1 MKHVLSAS
9 FSAFSGVL
17 RIVPQTIFRIRSTA
31 VLAILVAA
39 AASLGAHAQSGEWA
53 WMGGSSV
60 LTQND
65 NGEKGQPGVYGNQ
78 GQPSAANIPGGRLG
92 AVTWIDKDGNFWLFG
107 GAGLDSTETF
117 GFLNDLWEFDPS
129 SKEWTWVSGSKTI
142 AAFNGGQ
149 PGIYGQQGTPATT
162 NTPGGRSGA
171 LGSTDASGNLWL
183 FGGAGFDAAGTNG
196 NLNDLW
202 EFSPSTREWTWVGGS
217 SNLGANGTV
226 AGVYGTLGSLT
237 AGSFPGS
244 RNNGA
249 AWTSKDGSLWLFG
262 GYGGSTPGQFGPL
275 NDLWRYIPSTN
286 QWAWMGGSSTTLQ
299 PGVYG
304 QLSTP
309 APGNV
314 PGAREGAGAWV
325 DNDGNFWLFGGTGF
339 ALVGSAD
346 AEGDLNDLWKF
357 DPTTTEW
364 AWMSGS
370 NTLPDGCPAGGI
382 CNWPGVY
389 GTLGTAAAG
398 NTPGSRAAT
407 VTWTNQDGTL
417 WLFGGNGSD
426 ANNVSGILND
436 FWKFDPAASEWT
448 WMGGSSMVGAG
459 GVTAGVYGTLGSA
472 AAGNLPGSRTE
483 GVAWTD
489 IHGNFWLFGGSG
501 SDAQGVI
508 GYLNDLWETTPVKVT
523 ATPTLSPASGTYTT
537 AQTVTITDSTPN
549 AVIYYTTD
557 GSVPTPSSTK
567 YIGPITVSST
577 QTIDAIA
584 TAANY
589 VSSAVASA
597 MYTIQLNAA
606 MPAFSPAA
614 GTYTTT
620 QTVTI
625 SDATPGAL
633 IYYTID
639 GTNPTTSSA
648 KYTGPITVSSTQTIH
663 AIAAASSYSNSAVA
677 SAMYTIQLNAAM
689 PAFSPAAG
697 TYTTTQ
703 TVTISDATPGA
714 LIYYTIDGTNPT
726 TSSAKY
732 TGPITVS
739 STQTIHAIAAASSY
753 SNSAVASATYIIQ
766 PPPTFAFAG
775 SPTSLTVASG
785 SQGTVTLTVTPQN
798 GFDSAVSFACAGLQP
813 NVSCTFSP
821 ATVTPSGTG
830 AVTTQLTLS
839 ASTGTGSLRWNSRP
853 LFPSASLA
861 LAVGFLWLG
870 KRRRVWMVLLLAMT
884 FAGAGML
891 TACGGGSPSQPSAP
905 NVPTTSTVT
914 VNATS
919 GSIQQSATVTLT
931 VN

>member
-1 MKHVLSAS
+1 MKHVLSA
-9 FSAFSGVL
+9 FSTVL
-17 RIVPQTIFRIRSTA
+17 RIVPQAVFRIRSTA

-39 AASLGAHAQSGEWA
+39 AASLVAHAQTGEWA

-60 LTQND
+60 LTQQD
-65 NGEKGQPGVYGNQ
+65 NGEKGQPGVYGTQ

-92 AVTWIDKDGNFWLFG
+92 AVSWTDKVGNLWLFG
-107 GAGLDSTETF
+107 GGGFDSTETF
-117 GFLNDLWEFDPS
+117 GLLNDLWEFDPS
-129 SKEWTWVSGSKTI
+129 TNEWTWVSGSNTI
-142 AAFNGGQ
+142 PAFNGGQ
-149 PGIYGQQGTPATT
+149 PGIYGQQGTPAAT
-162 NTPGGRSGA
+162 NIPGGRSGA
-171 LGSTDASGNLWL
+171 LGTTDANGNLWL

-202 EFSPSTREWTWVGGS
+202 EFSPSTGEWTWVGGS
-217 SNLGANGTV
+217 STLGANGTV
-226 AGVYGTLGSLT
+226 PGVYGTLGSLT

-249 AWTSKDGSLWLFG
+249 AWTGKDGSLWLFG
-262 GYGGSTPGQFGPL
+262 GYGGSTPAQFGDL
-275 NDLWRYIPSTN
+275 NDLWRYVPSTN

-304 QLSTP
+304 QLGTP

-314 PGAREGAGAWV
+314 PGARDTGAAWV
-325 DNDGNFWLFGGTGF
+325 DSDGNFWLFGGNGY
-339 ALVGSAD
+339 ALVG
-346 AEGDLNDLWKF
+346 GGFLNDLWKF

-364 AWMSGS
+364 AWISGS
-370 NTLPDGCPAGGI
+370 NTVSNNDSS
-382 CNWPGVY
+382 PGVY

-398 NTPGSRAAT
+398 NTPGGRASPD
-407 VTWTNQDGTL
+407 TWTNQDGTL
-417 WLFGGNGSD
+417 WLFGGVGAD
-426 ANNVSGILND
+426 ANNVHGILND
-436 FWKFDPAASEWT
+436 FWKFDPVASEWT
-448 WMGGSSMVGAG
+448 WMGGSNLAGPGGAI
-459 GVTAGVYGTLGSA
+459 AGVYGTLGSP
-472 AAGNLPGSRTE
+472 AAGNLPGSRE
-483 GVAWTD
+483 AGVGWSD
-489 IHGNFWLFGGSG
+489 NNGNFWLFGGSG

-508 GYLNDLWETTPVKVT
+508 GYLNDLWETTPVMVT

-537 AQTVTITDSTPN
+537 AQTVTISDSTPG

-557 GSVPTPSSTK
+557 GSVPTSSSTK
-567 YIGPITVSST
+567 YLGPITVSST
-577 QTIDAIA
+577 ETINAIATAPNYVSSAVASAMYTIQPPAAMPAFSPAAGTYTKAQTVTISDATPGALIYYTTDGSTPTTSSAKYTGPITVSSTETIHAIA

-597 MYTIQLNAA
+597 MYTIQLTAA

-614 GTYTTT
+614 GTYTTA
-620 QTVTI
+620 QTVTM

-639 GTNPTTSSA
+639 GTNPSTSST
-648 KYTGPITVSSTQTIH
+648 KYTAPITVSSTQTIH

-677 SAMYTIQLNAAM
+677 LA
-689 PAFSPAAG
+689 
-697 TYTTTQ
+697 TYT
-703 TVTISDATPGA
+703 
-714 LIYYTIDGTNPT
+714 
-726 TSSAKY
+726 
-732 TGPITVS
+732 
-739 STQTIHAIAAASSY
+739 
-753 SNSAVASATYIIQ
+753 IQ

-798 GFDSAVSFACAGLQP
+798 GFDSTVSFACTGLQP
-813 NVSCTFSP
+813 SVSCTFSP

-839 ASTGTGSLRWNSRP
+839 ASTATGSLRWNSRP
-853 LFPSASLA
+853 LFPAAPLA

-891 TACGGGSPSQPSAP
+891 TACGGGSPSQPSVP
-905 NVPTTSTVT
+905 NVPATSTVT

>member
-1 MKHVLSAS
+1 LKHVLSA
-9 FSAFSGVL
+9 FSAVL
-17 RIVPQTIFRIRSTA
+17 RIVPQTVFRRSTA

-39 AASLGAHAQSGEWA
+39 AASLAAHAQTGEWA

-60 LTQND
+60 LTHQSS
-65 NGEKGQPGVYGNQ
+65 GEKGQPGVYGTQ

-92 AVTWIDKDGNFWLFG
+92 AVSWTDKDGNFWLFG
-107 GAGLDSTETF
+107 GGGLDSAETF

-129 SKEWTWVSGSKTI
+129 TKEWTWVSGSNTI
-142 AAFNGGQ
+142 PAFNGGQ
-149 PGIYGQQGTPATT
+149 PGIYGQQGTPAAT

-171 LGSTDASGNLWL
+171 EGSTDANGNLWL
-183 FGGAGFDAAGTNG
+183 FGGAGFDAVGTNG

-217 SNLGANGTV
+217 SNLGVNGTV
-226 AGVYGTLGSLT
+226 PGVYGTLGSLT

-275 NDLWRYIPSTN
+275 NDLWRYVPSTN

-304 QLSTP
+304 QLGTP

-314 PGAREGAGAWV
+314 PGARESAGAWV

-370 NTLPDGCPAGGI
+370 NTLPNSCPGGGI

-398 NTPGSRAAT
+398 NTPGSRAST

-426 ANNVSGILND
+426 ANNVPGFLND

-459 GVTAGVYGTLGSA
+459 GATAGVYGTLGTP

-489 IHGNFWLFGGSG
+489 IYGNFWLFGGSG
-501 SDAQGVI
+501 SDAQAVI
-508 GYLNDLWETTPVKVT
+508 GYLNDLWETTPVMVT

-537 AQTVTITDSTPN
+537 AQTVTISDSTSG

-557 GSVPTPSSTK
+557 GSIPTPSSTK

-577 QTIDAIA
+577 ETIHAIATAANYVSSGVASAMYTIQLTAAMPAFSPAAGTYTTAQTVTISDATPGALIYYTTDGSTPTTSSTKYTGPITVSSTETIHAIA

-597 MYTIQLNAA
+597 MYTIQLTAA

-614 GTYTTT
+614 GTYTTA

-633 IYYTID
+633 IYYTLD
-639 GTNPTTSSA
+639 GTNPTTSST
-648 KYTGPITVSSTQTIH
+648 KYTGPITI
-663 AIAAASSYSNSAVA
+663 
-677 SAMYTIQLNAAM
+677 
-689 PAFSPAAG
+689 
-697 TYTTTQ
+697 
-703 TVTISDATPGA
+703 
-714 LIYYTIDGTNPT
+714 
-726 TSSAKY
+726 
-732 TGPITVS
+732 S

-753 SNSAVASATYIIQ
+753 SNSAVASATYTIQ

-775 SPTSLTVASG
+775 SPSSLTVASG

-798 GFDSAVSFACAGLQP
+798 GFDSTVSFACTGLQP
-813 NVSCTFSP
+813 SVSCTFSP

-853 LFPSASLA
+853 LFPAAPLA

-891 TACGGGSPSQPSAP
+891 TACGGGSPSQPSSP
-905 NVPTTSTVT
+905 NVPATSTVT

>member
-1 MKHVLSAS
+1 LKHVLSA
-9 FSAFSGVL
+9 FSAVL
-17 RIVPQTIFRIRSTA
+17 RIVPQTVFRRSTA

-39 AASLGAHAQSGEWA
+39 AASLAAHAQTGEWA

-60 LTQND
+60 LTHQSS
-65 NGEKGQPGVYGNQ
+65 GEKGQPGVYGTQ

-92 AVTWIDKDGNFWLFG
+92 AVSWTDKDGNFWLFG
-107 GAGLDSTETF
+107 GGGLDSAETF

-129 SKEWTWVSGSKTI
+129 TKEWTWVSGSNTI
-142 AAFNGGQ
+142 PAFNGGQ
-149 PGIYGQQGTPATT
+149 PGIYGQQGTPAAT

-171 LGSTDASGNLWL
+171 EGSTDANGNLWL
-183 FGGAGFDAAGTNG
+183 FGGAGFDAVGTNG

-217 SNLGANGTV
+217 SNLGVNGTV
-226 AGVYGTLGSLT
+226 PGVYGTLGSLT

-275 NDLWRYIPSTN
+275 NDLWRYVPSTN

-304 QLSTP
+304 QLGTP

-314 PGAREGAGAWV
+314 PGARESAGAWV

-370 NTLPDGCPAGGI
+370 NTLPNSCPGGGI

-398 NTPGSRAAT
+398 NTPGSRAST

-426 ANNVSGILND
+426 ANNVPGFLND

-459 GVTAGVYGTLGSA
+459 GATAGVYGTLGTP

-489 IHGNFWLFGGSG
+489 IYGNFWLFGGSG
-501 SDAQGVI
+501 SDAQAVI
-508 GYLNDLWETTPVKVT
+508 GYLNDLWETTPVMVT

-537 AQTVTITDSTPN
+537 AQTVTISDATPG
-549 AVIYYTTD
+549 ALIYYTTD
-557 GSVPTPSSTK
+557 GSTPTTSSTK
-567 YIGPITVSST
+567 YTGPITVSST
-577 QTIDAIA
+577 ETIHAIA

-597 MYTIQLNAA
+597 MYTIQLTAA

-614 GTYTTT
+614 GTYTTA

-633 IYYTID
+633 IYYTLD
-639 GTNPTTSSA
+639 GTNPTTSST
-648 KYTGPITVSSTQTIH
+648 KYTGPITI
-663 AIAAASSYSNSAVA
+663 
-677 SAMYTIQLNAAM
+677 
-689 PAFSPAAG
+689 
-697 TYTTTQ
+697 
-703 TVTISDATPGA
+703 
-714 LIYYTIDGTNPT
+714 
-726 TSSAKY
+726 
-732 TGPITVS
+732 S

-753 SNSAVASATYIIQ
+753 SNSAVASATYTIQ

-775 SPTSLTVASG
+775 SPSSLTVASG

-798 GFDSAVSFACAGLQP
+798 GFDSTVSFACTGLQP
-813 NVSCTFSP
+813 SVSCTFSP

-853 LFPSASLA
+853 LFPAAPLA

-891 TACGGGSPSQPSAP
+891 TACGGGSPSQPSSP
-905 NVPTTSTVT
+905 NVPATSTVT

>member
-1 MKHVLSAS
+1 VKHFQSAF
-9 FSAFSGVL
+9 FSAFSAAL
-17 RIVPQTIFRIRSTA
+17 RIVPQTVFRIRSTA

-39 AASLGAHAQSGEWA
+39 AASLAAHAQTGEWT

-60 LTQND
+60 LTQHD
-65 NGEKGQPGVYGNQ
+65 NAEYGQPGVYGTQ

-92 AVTWIDKDGNFWLFG
+92 AVSWTDKDGNFWLFG
-107 GAGLDSTETF
+107 GGGLDSTETF

-129 SKEWTWVSGSKTI
+129 TDEWTWVSGSNTI

-149 PGIYGQQGTPATT
+149 PGIYGQQGTPAVT

-171 LGSTDASGNLWL
+171 LGWTDANGNLWL

-202 EFSPSTREWTWVGGS
+202 EFSPSTREWTWLGGS
-217 SNLGANGTV
+217 SNLDVNGTV

-244 RNNGA
+244 RNNGV

-262 GYGGSTPGQFGPL
+262 GYGGSTPLEFGPL
-275 NDLWRYIPSTN
+275 NDLWRYVPSTN

-309 APGNV
+309 APGNI
-314 PGAREGAGAWV
+314 PGAREGAAAWV
-325 DNDGNFWLFGGTGF
+325 DDGGNFWLFGGTGY
-339 ALVGSAD
+339 ALVG
-346 AEGDLNDLWKF
+346 EGDLNDLWKF

-370 NTLPDGCPAGGI
+370 NSCQAGGT

-389 GTLGTAAAG
+389 GALGTAAAG
-398 NTPGSRAAT
+398 NTPGSRASI

-426 ANNVSGILND
+426 ANNVPGILND
-436 FWKFDPAASEWT
+436 FWKFDPVASEWT

-459 GVTAGVYGTLGSA
+459 GATAGVYGTLGSA

-489 IHGNFWLFGGSG
+489 INGNFWLFGGSG
-501 SDAQGVI
+501 SDAQGTI
-508 GYLNDLWETTPVKVT
+508 GYLNDLWETTPVMVT

-537 AQTVTITDSTPN
+537 AQTVTISDSTPG

-577 QTIDAIA
+577 QTIHAIA

-589 VSSAVASA
+589 VSSAVVSA
-597 MYTIQLNAA
+597 MYTIQLPAA
-606 MPAFSPAA
+606 TPAFSPAA
-614 GTYTTT
+614 GTYTTA
-620 QTVTI
+620 QTVTM

-639 GTNPTTSSA
+639 GTTPTTSSA

-663 AIAAASSYSNSAVA
+663 AIAAANSYNNSAVA
-677 SAMYTIQLNAAM
+677 TA
-689 PAFSPAAG
+689 
-697 TYTTTQ
+697 TYT
-703 TVTISDATPGA
+703 
-714 LIYYTIDGTNPT
+714 
-726 TSSAKY
+726 
-732 TGPITVS
+732 
-739 STQTIHAIAAASSY
+739 
-753 SNSAVASATYIIQ
+753 IQ
-766 PPPTFAFAG
+766 PPPAFAFAG

-785 SQGTVTLTVTPQN
+785 SQGTVMLTVTPQN
-798 GFDSAVSFACAGLQP
+798 GFDSTVSFACTGLQP
-813 NVSCTFSP
+813 SVTCTFSP
-821 ATVTPSGTG
+821 ATVTPSGAG

-839 ASTGTGSLRWNSRP
+839 VSTTTGSLRWNSRP
-853 LFPSASLA
+853 LFPAAPLA

-870 KRRRVWMVLLLAMT
+870 KRRRVWMLLLAMT

-891 TACGGGSPSQPSAP
+891 TACGGGSPNQPSAP
-905 NVPTTSTVT
+905 QVPVTSTVT

-919 GSIQQSATVTLT
+919 GSIQHSATVTLT
-931 VN
+931 VTH

>member
-1 MKHVLSAS
+1 LKNVLSAFFPA
-9 FSAFSGVL
+9 FSAVL
-17 RIVPQTIFRIRSTA
+17 RIVPQAVIRIRSTA

-39 AASLGAHAQSGEWA
+39 AASLAAHAQTGEWA

-60 LTQND
+60 LTQQSS
-65 NGEKGQPGVYGNQ
+65 GEKGQPGVYGTQ

-92 AVTWIDKDGNFWLFG
+92 AVTWTDKVGNLWLFG
-107 GAGLDSTETF
+107 GGGLDSTETF

-129 SKEWTWVSGSKTI
+129 TNEWTWVSGSNTI
-142 AAFNGGQ
+142 PAFNGGQ
-149 PGIYGQQGTPATT
+149 PGIYGQQGTPAAT

-171 LGSTDASGNLWL
+171 VGTTDGNGNLWL

-217 SNLGANGTV
+217 SNLGVNGTV
-226 AGVYGTLGSLT
+226 PGVYGTLGSLT

-244 RNNGA
+244 RNNGV
-249 AWTSKDGSLWLFG
+249 AWTSKDGSLWFFG
-262 GYGGSTPGQFGPL
+262 GYGGSTLAQFGDL
-275 NDLWRYIPSTN
+275 NDLWRYVPSTN

-304 QLSTP
+304 QLGTP

-314 PGAREGAGAWV
+314 PGARETAGAWA
-325 DNDGNFWLFGGTGF
+325 DNDGNFWLFGGNGY
-339 ALVGSAD
+339 ALAGQ
-346 AEGDLNDLWKF
+346 GDLNDLWKF
-357 DPTTTEW
+357 DPTTNEW

-370 NTLPDGCPAGGI
+370 NSCQAGGI

-398 NTPGSRAAT
+398 NTPGSRASI
-407 VTWTNQDGTL
+407 VTWTNQDGSL

-426 ANNVSGILND
+426 ANNMLGFLND
-436 FWKFDPAASEWT
+436 FWKFDPVASEWT
-448 WMGGSSMVGAG
+448 WMGGSSMAGAG
-459 GVTAGVYGTLGSA
+459 GATAGVYGTLGSP

-489 IHGNFWLFGGSG
+489 ISGNFWLFGGSG
-501 SDAQGVI
+501 ADAQGVI
-508 GYLNDLWETTPVKVT
+508 GYLNDLWEVMPVKVT

-537 AQTVTITDSTPN
+537 AQTVTISDSTPG

-557 GSVPTPSSTK
+557 GSIPTPSSTK
-567 YIGPITVSST
+567 YTGPITVSST
-577 QTIDAIA
+577 ETINAIA

-589 VSSAVASA
+589 VSSAVASG
-597 MYTIQLNAA
+597 MYTIQLTAA

-614 GTYTTT
+614 GTYTTA
-620 QTVTI
+620 QTVTM
-625 SDATPGAL
+625 SDATPGALIYYTTDGSTPTTSSTKYTGPITVSSTKTIHAIATAANYVSSAVASGMYTIQLTAAMPAFSPAAGTYTTAQTVTMSDATTGAL

-639 GTNPTTSSA
+639 GTNPTTSST
-648 KYTGPITVSSTQTIH
+648 KYT
-663 AIAAASSYSNSAVA
+663 A
-677 SAMYTIQLNAAM
+677 
-689 PAFSPAAG
+689 
-697 TYTTTQ
+697 
-703 TVTISDATPGA
+703 
-714 LIYYTIDGTNPT
+714 
-726 TSSAKY
+726 
-732 TGPITVS
+732 PITVS

-753 SNSAVASATYIIQ
+753 SNSAVASATYTIQ

-785 SQGTVTLTVTPQN
+785 SQGTVTLTVIPQN
-798 GFDSAVSFACAGLQP
+798 GFDSTVSFACTGLQP
-813 NVSCTFSP
+813 SVSCTFSP

-853 LFPSASLA
+853 LFPAAPLA

-905 NVPTTSTVT
+905 NVPATSTVT

>member
-1 MKHVLSAS
+1 LKHVLSA
-9 FSAFSGVL
+9 FSAVL
-17 RIVPQTIFRIRSTA
+17 RIVPQTVFRRSTA

-39 AASLGAHAQSGEWA
+39 AASLAAHAQTGEWA

-60 LTQND
+60 LTHQSS
-65 NGEKGQPGVYGNQ
+65 GEKGQPGVYGTQ

-92 AVTWIDKDGNFWLFG
+92 AVSWTDKDGNFWLFG
-107 GAGLDSTETF
+107 GGGLDSAETF

-129 SKEWTWVSGSKTI
+129 TKEWTWVSGSNTI
-142 AAFNGGQ
+142 PAFNGGQ
-149 PGIYGQQGTPATT
+149 PGIYGQQGTPAAT

-171 LGSTDASGNLWL
+171 EGSTDANGNLWL
-183 FGGAGFDAAGTNG
+183 FGGAGFDAVGTNG

-217 SNLGANGTV
+217 SNLGVNGTV
-226 AGVYGTLGSLT
+226 PGVYGTLGSLT

-275 NDLWRYIPSTN
+275 NDLWRYVPSTN

-304 QLSTP
+304 QLGTP

-314 PGAREGAGAWV
+314 PGARESAGAWV

-370 NTLPDGCPAGGI
+370 NTLPNSCPGGGI

-398 NTPGSRAAT
+398 NTPGSRAST

-426 ANNVSGILND
+426 ANNVPGFLND

-459 GVTAGVYGTLGSA
+459 GATAGVYGTLGTP

-489 IHGNFWLFGGSG
+489 IYGNFWLFGGSG
-501 SDAQGVI
+501 SDAQAVI
-508 GYLNDLWETTPVKVT
+508 GYLNDLWETTPVMVT

-537 AQTVTITDSTPN
+537 AQTVTISDSTSG

-557 GSVPTPSSTK
+557 GSIPTPSSTK

-577 QTIDAIA
+577 ETIHAIA

-589 VSSAVASA
+589 VSSGVASA
-597 MYTIQLNAA
+597 MYTIQLTAA

-614 GTYTTT
+614 GTYTTA

-633 IYYTID
+633 IYYTLD
-639 GTNPTTSSA
+639 GTNPTTSST
-648 KYTGPITVSSTQTIH
+648 KYTGPITI
-663 AIAAASSYSNSAVA
+663 
-677 SAMYTIQLNAAM
+677 
-689 PAFSPAAG
+689 
-697 TYTTTQ
+697 
-703 TVTISDATPGA
+703 
-714 LIYYTIDGTNPT
+714 
-726 TSSAKY
+726 
-732 TGPITVS
+732 S

-753 SNSAVASATYIIQ
+753 SNSAVASATYTIQ

-775 SPTSLTVASG
+775 SPSSLTVASG

-798 GFDSAVSFACAGLQP
+798 GFDSTVSFACTGLQP
-813 NVSCTFSP
+813 SVSCTFSP

-853 LFPSASLA
+853 LFPAAPLA

-891 TACGGGSPSQPSAP
+891 TACGGGSPSQPSSP
-905 NVPTTSTVT
+905 NVPATSTVT

>member
-1 MKHVLSAS
+1 LKHVLSAFFS
-9 FSAFSGVL
+9 TFSAVL
-17 RIVPQTIFRIRSTA
+17 RIVPQTVFRSTA
-31 VLAILVAA
+31 VLAILVAT
-39 AASLGAHAQSGEWA
+39 AASLAAHAQTGEWA

-60 LTQND
+60 LTQQD
-65 NGEKGQPGVYGNQ
+65 NGEKGQPGVYGTQ

-92 AVTWIDKDGNFWLFG
+92 AVSWTDKGGNFWLFG
-107 GAGLDSTETF
+107 GAGLDSAETF

-129 SKEWTWVSGSKTI
+129 TKEWAWVSGSNTI

-149 PGIYGQQGTPATT
+149 SGIYGQQGTPAAT

-171 LGSTDASGNLWL
+171 LGWTDANGNLWL

-217 SNLGANGTV
+217 SNLDVNGTV

-237 AGSFPGS
+237 AGSIPGS
-244 RNNGA
+244 RNFGV

-275 NDLWRYIPSTN
+275 NDLWRYVPSTN
-286 QWAWMGGSSTTLQ
+286 QWAWMGGSSTTEQ

-339 ALVGSAD
+339 ALVGSVD
-346 AEGDLNDLWKF
+346 AEGDLDDLWKF
-357 DPTTTEW
+357 DPMTAEW

-370 NTLPDGCPAGGI
+370 NSLPPSCAAGGI

-398 NTPGSRAAT
+398 NTPGSRAST

-426 ANNVSGILND
+426 ANNVGGFLND
-436 FWKFDPAASEWT
+436 FWKFDPVASEWT
-448 WMGGSSMVGAG
+448 WMGGSSTVGAG
-459 GVTAGVYGTLGSA
+459 GATPGVYGTLGSA

-483 GVAWTD
+483 GVAWADTY
-489 IHGNFWLFGGSG
+489 GNFWLFGGSG
-501 SDAQGVI
+501 SDAQAVI
-508 GYLNDLWETTPVKVT
+508 GYLNDLWEVMPAKVT
-523 ATPTLSPASGTYTT
+523 ATPTFSPASGTFTT
-537 AQTVTITDSTPN
+537 MQTVTISDSTPG

-557 GSVPTPSSTK
+557 GSVPAPSSTK
-567 YIGPITVSST
+567 YVGPITVSST
-577 QTIDAIA
+577 QTIQAIA

-597 MYTIQLNAA
+597 MYTIQLTAA
-606 MPAFSPAA
+606 TPAFSPAA
-614 GTYTTT
+614 GTYTTA

-639 GTNPTTSSA
+639 GTNPT
-648 KYTGPITVSSTQTIH
+648 
-663 AIAAASSYSNSAVA
+663 
-677 SAMYTIQLNAAM
+677 L
-689 PAFSPAAG
+689 
-697 TYTTTQ
+697 
-703 TVTISDATPGA
+703 
-714 LIYYTIDGTNPT
+714 
-726 TSSAKY
+726 SSAKY

-753 SNSAVASATYIIQ
+753 SNSAVASATYTIQ
-766 PPPTFAFAG
+766 PSPTFAFAG

-785 SQGTVTLTVTPQN
+785 NQGTVTLTVTPQN
-798 GFDSAVSFACAGLQP
+798 GFDSAVSFACIGLQP
-813 NVSCTFSP
+813 SVSCTFSP
-821 ATVTPSGTG
+821 ATVTPSGSG

-839 ASTGTGSLRWNSRP
+839 ASTETGSLRWNSRP
-853 LFPSASLA
+853 LFPAAPLA
-861 LAVGFLWLG
+861 LAVGFFWLG

-884 FAGAGML
+884 LAGAGML
-891 TACGGGSPSQPSAP
+891 TACGGGSPSQPSPP
-905 NVPTTSTVT
+905 NVPATSTVT

-919 GSIQQSATVTLT
+919 GSIKQSATVTLT

>member
-1 MKHVLSAS
+1 VKHVLST
-9 FSAFSGVL
+9 FSSVL
-17 RIVPQTIFRIRSTA
+17 RIVPQTFFRIRSTA

-39 AASLGAHAQSGEWA
+39 AASLAAHAQTGEWA

-60 LTQND
+60 LTQHD
-65 NGEKGQPGVYGNQ
+65 NSEYGQPGVYGTQ

-92 AVTWIDKDGNFWLFG
+92 AVSWTDKQGNFWLFG
-107 GAGLDSTETF
+107 GAGLDSAETF
-117 GFLNDLWEFDPS
+117 GFLNDLWELNPS
-129 SKEWTWVSGSKTI
+129 TQEWTWVSGSNTI

-149 PGIYGQQGTPATT
+149 PGIYGQQGTPAAA
-162 NTPGGRSGA
+162 NVPGGRSGA
-171 LGSTDASGNLWL
+171 LGWTDTSGNLWL
-183 FGGAGFDAAGTNG
+183 FGGAGFDATDTNG

-202 EFSPSTREWTWVGGS
+202 EFSPSTSEWTWVGGS
-217 SNLGANGTV
+217 SNLDVNGTV
-226 AGVYGTLGSLT
+226 AGVYGTFGSLT

-244 RNNGA
+244 RNFGV

-275 NDLWRYIPSTN
+275 NDLWRYVPSTN

-314 PGAREGAGAWV
+314 PGARDGAGAWV

-357 DPTTTEW
+357 DPTTSEW

-370 NTLPDGCPAGGI
+370 NTLSPSCPAGGV

-398 NTPGSRAAT
+398 NTPGSRASI

-426 ANNVSGILND
+426 SNNTPGFLND
-436 FWKFDPAASEWT
+436 FWKFDPVASEWT
-448 WMGGSSMVGAG
+448 WMGGSSMVGPG
-459 GVTAGVYGTLGSA
+459 GATAGVYGTLGSA

-489 IHGNFWLFGGSG
+489 INGNFWLFGGSG
-501 SDAQGVI
+501 SDAQAVI
-508 GYLNDLWETTPVKVT
+508 GYLNDLWEVMPVKVT
-523 ATPTLSPASGTYTT
+523 ATPSLSPASGTYTT
-537 AQTVTITDSTPN
+537 VQTVTISDSTPG

-557 GSVPTPSSTK
+557 GSVPTASSTK
-567 YIGPITVSST
+567 YTGPITVSST
-577 QTIDAIA
+577 QTIQAIA

-597 MYTIQLNAA
+597 MYTIQLTAA
-606 MPAFSPAA
+606 VPAFSPAA
-614 GTYTTT
+614 GTYTTA
-620 QTVTI
+620 QTLTI
-625 SDATPGAL
+625 SDSTPGAV
-633 IYYTID
+633 IYYTTD
-639 GTNPTTSSA
+639 GSVPTASST
-648 KYTGPITVSSTQTIH
+648 KYIGPITVSSTETIH
-663 AIAAASSYSNSAVA
+663 AIATASSYN
-677 SAMYTIQLNAAM
+677 
-689 PAFSPAAG
+689 
-697 TYTTTQ
+697 
-703 TVTISDATPGA
+703 
-714 LIYYTIDGTNPT
+714 
-726 TSSAKY
+726 
-732 TGPITVS
+732 
-739 STQTIHAIAAASSY
+739 
-753 SNSAVASATYIIQ
+753 NSAVASATYTIQ

-798 GFDSAVSFACAGLQP
+798 GFDSTVSFACTGLQP
-813 NVSCTFSP
+813 SVSCTFSP

-839 ASTGTGSLRWNSRP
+839 ASTETGSLRWNSRP
-853 LFPSASLA
+853 LFPAAPLA

-905 NVPTTSTVT
+905 NVPATSTVT

>member
-1 MKHVLSAS
+1 
-9 FSAFSGVL
+9 
-17 RIVPQTIFRIRSTA
+17 
-31 VLAILVAA
+31 
-39 AASLGAHAQSGEWA
+39 
-53 WMGGSSV
+53 MGGSSA
-60 LTQND
+60 LTQHD
-65 NGEKGQPGVYGNQ
+65 LGEYGQPGVYGTQ
-78 GQPSAANIPGGRLG
+78 GQPSVANIPGGRLG
-92 AVTWIDKDGNFWLFG
+92 PVSWTDKDGNFWLFG
-107 GAGLDSTETF
+107 GAGLDSAETF
-117 GFLNDLWEFDPS
+117 GFLNDLWEFNPS
-129 SKEWTWVSGSKTI
+129 TKGWTWVSGSNTI

-149 PGIYGQQGTPATT
+149 PGIYGRQGAPAPA

-171 LGSTDASGNLWL
+171 LGWTDANGNLWL
-183 FGGAGFDAAGTNG
+183 FGGAGFDAAGTSG

-202 EFSPSTREWTWVGGS
+202 EFIPSTGEWTWVGGS
-217 SNLGANGTV
+217 SNLGVNGTV

-237 AGSFPGS
+237 AGTFPGS

-275 NDLWRYIPSTN
+275 NDLWRYVPSTN

-339 ALVGSAD
+339 ALVGAAD

-370 NTLPDGCPAGGI
+370 NTLPNSCPAGGI

-398 NTPGSRAAT
+398 NTPGSRASI
-407 VTWTNQDGTL
+407 VTWTDQDGTL
-417 WLFGGNGSD
+417 RLFGGNGSD
-426 ANNVSGILND
+426 ANNVAGILND

-459 GVTAGVYGTLGSA
+459 GAIAGVYGTLGSA

-483 GVAWTD
+483 GVGWTD
-489 IHGNFWLFGGSG
+489 IYGNFWLFGGSG
-501 SDAQGVI
+501 SDARGVI
-508 GYLNDLWETTPVKVT
+508 GYLNDLWEDIPVT

-537 AQTVTITDSTPN
+537 AQTVTITDSTPD
-549 AVIYYTTD
+549 AAIYYTTD

-577 QTIDAIA
+577 QTIKAIA

-589 VSSAVASA
+589 VSSAVASG
-597 MYTIQLNAA
+597 MYTIQPTAA

-614 GTYTTT
+614 GTYTTA
-620 QTVTI
+620 QTVTM

-648 KYTGPITVSSTQTIH
+648 KYTGPITVSSTQTIN
-663 AIAAASSYSNSAVA
+663 AIATAANYASSAVA
-677 SAMYTIQLNAAM
+677 SGMYTIQLAAAM

-697 TYTTTQ
+697 IYTTAQ
-703 TVTISDATPGA
+703 TVTMSDATPGA
-714 LIYYTIDGTNPT
+714 FIYYTIDGTNPT

-753 SNSAVASATYIIQ
+753 SNSAVASATYTIL

-798 GFDSAVSFACAGLQP
+798 GFDSTVSFACTGLQP
-813 NVSCTFSP
+813 SVSCTFSP

-853 LFPSASLA
+853 LFPAAPLA

-891 TACGGGSPSQPSAP
+891 TACGGGSSSQPSAP
-905 NVPTTSTVT
+905 NVPATSTVT

>member
-1 MKHVLSAS
+1 LKDVLSAFFS
-9 FSAFSGVL
+9 TFSAVL
-17 RIVPQTIFRIRSTA
+17 RIVPQTVFRSTA
-31 VLAILVAA
+31 VLAILVAT
-39 AASLGAHAQSGEWA
+39 AASLAAHAQTGEWA

-60 LTQND
+60 LTQQD
-65 NGEKGQPGVYGNQ
+65 NGEKGQPGVYGTQ

-92 AVTWIDKDGNFWLFG
+92 AVSWTDKGGNFWLFG
-107 GAGLDSTETF
+107 GAGLDSAETF

-129 SKEWTWVSGSKTI
+129 TKEWAWVSGSNTI

-149 PGIYGQQGTPATT
+149 SGIYGQQGTPAAT

-171 LGSTDASGNLWL
+171 LGWTDANGNLWL

-202 EFSPSTREWTWVGGS
+202 EFIPSTREWTWMGGS
-217 SNLGANGTV
+217 SNLDVNGTV

-237 AGSFPGS
+237 AGSIPGS
-244 RNNGA
+244 RNFGV

-275 NDLWRYIPSTN
+275 NDLWRYVPSTN
-286 QWAWMGGSSTTLQ
+286 QWAWMGGSSTTEQ

-339 ALVGSAD
+339 ALVGSVD
-346 AEGDLNDLWKF
+346 AEGDLDDLWKF
-357 DPTTTEW
+357 DLMTAEW

-370 NTLPDGCPAGGI
+370 NSLPPSCAAGGI

-398 NTPGSRAAT
+398 NTSGSRAST

-426 ANNVSGILND
+426 ANNVGGFLND
-436 FWKFDPAASEWT
+436 FWKFDPVASEWT
-448 WMGGSSMVGAG
+448 WMGGSSTVGAG
-459 GVTAGVYGTLGSA
+459 GATPGVYGTLGSA

-483 GVAWTD
+483 GVAWADTY
-489 IHGNFWLFGGSG
+489 GNFWLFGGSG
-501 SDAQGVI
+501 SDAQAVI
-508 GYLNDLWETTPVKVT
+508 GYLNDLWEVMPVKVT
-523 ATPTLSPASGTYTT
+523 ATPTLSPASGTFTT
-537 AQTVTITDSTPN
+537 AQMVTISDSTPG

-557 GSVPTPSSTK
+557 GSVPAPSSTK
-567 YIGPITVSST
+567 YVGPITVSST
-577 QTIDAIA
+577 QTIQTIA

-597 MYTIQLNAA
+597 MYTIQLTAA
-606 MPAFSPAA
+606 TPAFSPAA
-614 GTYTTT
+614 GTYTTA

-639 GTNPTTSSA
+639 GTNPT
-648 KYTGPITVSSTQTIH
+648 
-663 AIAAASSYSNSAVA
+663 
-677 SAMYTIQLNAAM
+677 L
-689 PAFSPAAG
+689 
-697 TYTTTQ
+697 
-703 TVTISDATPGA
+703 
-714 LIYYTIDGTNPT
+714 
-726 TSSAKY
+726 SSAKY

-753 SNSAVASATYIIQ
+753 SNSAVASATYTIQ
-766 PPPTFAFAG
+766 PSPTFAFAG

-798 GFDSAVSFACAGLQP
+798 GFDSAVSFACIGLQP
-813 NVSCTFSP
+813 SVSCTFSP
-821 ATVTPSGTG
+821 ATVTPSGSG

-839 ASTGTGSLRWNSRP
+839 ASTETGSLRWNSRP
-853 LFPSASLA
+853 LFPAAPLA
-861 LAVGFLWLG
+861 LAVGFFWLG

-884 FAGAGML
+884 LAGAGML
-891 TACGGGSPSQPSAP
+891 TACGGGSPSQPSPP
-905 NVPTTSTVT
+905 NVPATSTVT

-919 GSIQQSATVTLT
+919 GSIKQSATVTVT

>member
-1 MKHVLSAS
+1 LNHVLSA
-9 FSAFSGVL
+9 FCSAFSAVL
-17 RIVPQTIFRIRSTA
+17 RIVPQTVFRIRSAA
-31 VLAILVAA
+31 VLAVLVAA
-39 AASLGAHAQSGEWA
+39 AASLAAHAQTGEWA

-60 LTQND
+60 LTSGD
-65 NGEKGQPGVYGNQ
+65 NGQPGVYGTQ

-92 AVTWIDKDGNFWLFG
+92 AVTWTDKDGNLWLFG
-107 GAGLDSTETF
+107 GGGFDSADTT

-129 SKEWTWVSGSKTI
+129 TKEWTWVSGSNTI
-142 AAFNGGQ
+142 PAINGGQ
-149 PGIYGQQGTPATT
+149 PGIYGQQGTPAAT

-171 LGSTDASGNLWL
+171 LGTTDANGNLWL
-183 FGGAGFDAAGTNG
+183 FGGAGFDAVGTDG

-217 SNLGANGTV
+217 SILDVNGTV

-249 AWTSKDGSLWLFG
+249 AWTGNDGSLWLFG
-262 GYGGSTPGQFGPL
+262 GYGRGVPLQAGPL
-275 NDLWRYIPSTN
+275 NDLWRYVPSTN
-286 QWAWMGGSSTTLQ
+286 QWAWMGGSSTPFQ

-304 QLSTP
+304 QLGTP

-314 PGAREGAGAWV
+314 PGGRDGAGAWV
-325 DNDGNFWLFGGTGF
+325 DKDGNLWLFGGDGLPL
-339 ALVGSAD
+339 AGD
-346 AEGDLNDLWKF
+346 GDLNDLWKF
-357 DPTTTEW
+357 DPTTNEW

-370 NTLPDGCPAGGI
+370 NTCQVGNI

-389 GTLGTAAAG
+389 GTLGLAATA
-398 NTPGSRAAT
+398 NTPGSRGWT

-417 WLFGGNGSD
+417 WLFGGTGTD
-426 ANNVSGILND
+426 ANNVLGSLND
-436 FWKFDPAASEWT
+436 FWKFDPAVSEWT

-459 GVTAGVYGTLGSA
+459 HATAGVYGTLGSP
-472 AAGNLPGSRTE
+472 AAGNLPGSRIE

-489 IHGNFWLFGGSG
+489 IDGNFWLFGGDG
-501 SDAQGVI
+501 YDAQG
-508 GYLNDLWETTPVKVT
+508 GGGDLNDLWEFLPVA

-537 AQTVTITDSTPN
+537 AQRVTISDSTPG

-557 GSVPTPSSTK
+557 GSVPTASSTK

-577 QTIDAIA
+577 ETIHAIA

-589 VSSAVASA
+589 ANSAVASGI
-597 MYTIQLNAA
+597 YTIQLIAA
-606 MPAFSPAA
+606 TPAFSPAA
-614 GTYTTT
+614 GTYTTA

-633 IYYTID
+633 IYYTTD
-639 GTNPTTSSA
+639 GTTPTTSST

-663 AIAAASSYSNSAVA
+663 AVATAANYVSSAVA
-677 SAMYTIQLNAAM
+677 SGVYTIQLTAAM

-697 TYTTTQ
+697 TYTTAQ
-703 TVTISDATPGA
+703 TVTMSDATPGA
-714 LIYYTIDGTNPT
+714 LIYYTIDGTTPT

-753 SNSAVASATYIIQ
+753 SNSAVASATYTIQ

-798 GFDSAVSFACAGLQP
+798 GFDSTVSFACTGLQP
-813 NVSCTFSP
+813 SVSCTFSP
-821 ATVTPSGTG
+821 ATLTPSGTG
-830 AVTTQLTLS
+830 AVATQLTLS
-839 ASTGTGSLRWNSRP
+839 ASTATGSLRWSARP
-853 LFPSASLA
+853 LFPAAPLA

-905 NVPTTSTVT
+905 NVPATSTVT

>member
-1 MKHVLSAS
+1 VKHVPSAF
-9 FSAFSGVL
+9 FSAFSAAL
-17 RIVPQTIFRIRSTA
+17 RIVPQTVFRIRITA
-31 VLAILVAA
+31 VLAILVAG
-39 AASLGAHAQSGEWA
+39 AASLAAHAQTGEWA

-60 LTQND
+60 LTQHD
-65 NGEKGQPGVYGNQ
+65 NAEYGQPGVYGTQ

-92 AVTWIDKDGNFWLFG
+92 AVSWTDKDGNFWLFG

-129 SKEWTWVSGSKTI
+129 TDEWTWVSGSNTI

-149 PGIYGQQGTPATT
+149 PGIYGQQGTPAVT
-162 NTPGGRSGA
+162 NTPGSRSGA
-171 LGSTDASGNLWL
+171 LGWTDANGNLWL

-202 EFSPSTREWTWVGGS
+202 EFSPSTSEWTWVGGS
-217 SNLGANGTV
+217 SNLDVNGTV

-244 RNNGA
+244 RNNA
-249 AWTSKDGSLWLFG
+249 VAWTSKDGSLWLFG

-275 NDLWRYIPSTN
+275 NDLWRYVPSSN

-314 PGAREGAGAWV
+314 PGARESAGAWV
-325 DNDGNFWLFGGTGF
+325 DNGGNFWLFGGTGY
-339 ALVGSAD
+339 ALVG
-346 AEGDLNDLWKF
+346 EGDLNDLWKF

-364 AWMSGS
+364 AWMSGGNS
-370 NTLPDGCPAGGI
+370 CQVGSI

-398 NTPGSRAAT
+398 NTPGSRAST

-426 ANNVSGILND
+426 ANNVPGFLND
-436 FWKFDPAASEWT
+436 SWKFDPVASEWT

-459 GVTAGVYGTLGSA
+459 GATAGVYGTLGTA

-489 IHGNFWLFGGSG
+489 IYGNFWLFGGSG
-501 SDAQGVI
+501 SDAQGTV
-508 GYLNDLWETTPVKVT
+508 GYLNDLWETTPVMVT
-523 ATPTLSPASGTYTT
+523 ATPTLSLASGTYTT
-537 AQTVTITDSTPN
+537 AQSVTISDSTPG

-577 QTIDAIA
+577 QTIRAIA
-584 TAANY
+584 IAANY
-589 VSSAVASA
+589 VISAVASG
-597 MYTIQLNAA
+597 MYTIQLTAA
-606 MPAFSPAA
+606 TPAFSPAA
-614 GTYTTT
+614 GTYTTA
-620 QTVTI
+620 QTVTM

-639 GTNPTTSSA
+639 GTTPTTSSA

-663 AIAAASSYSNSAVA
+663 AIAAASGYNNSAVA
-677 SAMYTIQLNAAM
+677 TA
-689 PAFSPAAG
+689 
-697 TYTTTQ
+697 TYT
-703 TVTISDATPGA
+703 
-714 LIYYTIDGTNPT
+714 
-726 TSSAKY
+726 
-732 TGPITVS
+732 
-739 STQTIHAIAAASSY
+739 
-753 SNSAVASATYIIQ
+753 IQ

-785 SQGTVTLTVTPQN
+785 SQGAVTLTVTPQN
-798 GFDSAVSFACAGLQP
+798 GFDSTVSFACTGLQP
-813 NVSCTFSP
+813 SVSCTFSP
-821 ATVTPSGTG
+821 ATVTPSGAG

-839 ASTGTGSLRWNSRP
+839 VSTETGSLRWNSRP
-853 LFPSASLA
+853 LFPAAPLA

-870 KRRRVWMVLLLAMT
+870 KRRRVWMVLLLTMT

-919 GSIQQSATVTLT
+919 ESIQHSATVTLT
-931 VN
+931 VTY

>member
-1 MKHVLSAS
+1 MKNVLSPFFPA
-9 FSAFSGVL
+9 FSAVL
-17 RIVPQTIFRIRSTA
+17 RIVPQTLFRIRSTA
-31 VLAILVAA
+31 VLAILL
-39 AASLGAHAQSGEWA
+39 AASLAAHAQTSEWT
-53 WMGGSSV
+53 WMSGSSV
-60 LTQND
+60 LTQHD
-65 NGEKGQPGVYGNQ
+65 NGEYGQPGVYGTQ

-92 AVTWIDKDGNFWLFG
+92 AVSWTDKNGNFWLFG
-107 GAGLDSTETF
+107 GAGLDSAETF

-129 SKEWTWVSGSKTI
+129 TKEWTWVSGSNTV
-142 AAFNGGQ
+142 ATFNGGQ
-149 PGIYGQQGTPATT
+149 PGIYGQQGTPAAT
-162 NTPGGRSGA
+162 NTPGGRSEA
-171 LGSTDASGNLWL
+171 LGWADANGNLWL
-183 FGGAGFDAAGTNG
+183 FGGAGFDAVDTNG

-217 SNLGANGTV
+217 SILDVNGTV

-244 RNNGA
+244 RNNGV

-275 NDLWRYIPSTN
+275 NDLWRYVPTTN
-286 QWAWMGGSSTTLQ
+286 QWAWMGGSTTTQQ

-314 PGAREGAGAWV
+314 PGAREGARAWV

-370 NTLPDGCPAGGI
+370 NTLPTSCPLGGI

-389 GTLGTAAAG
+389 GTKGTAAAG
-398 NTPGSRAAT
+398 NTPGSRAST

-426 ANNVSGILND
+426 ANNVAGFLND

-448 WMGGSSMVGAG
+448 WMSGSSMLGASSAI
-459 GVTAGVYGTLGSA
+459 AGVYGTLGSA

-483 GVAWTD
+483 GVGWTD
-489 IHGNFWLFGGSG
+489 INGNFWLFGGSG
-501 SDAQGVI
+501 SDAQGLI
-508 GYLNDLWETTPVKVT
+508 GYLNDLWEDMPVT
-523 ATPTLSPASGTYTT
+523 ATPTLSPVSGTYTT
-537 AQTVTITDSTPN
+537 AQTVTISDSTPG
-549 AVIYYTTD
+549 AAIYYTTD
-557 GSVPTPSSTK
+557 GSVPSPSSTK

-577 QTIDAIA
+577 ETIKAIA

-589 VSSAVASA
+589 VSSAVASGI
-597 MYTIQLNAA
+597 YTIQLTAA
-606 MPAFSPAA
+606 IPAFSPAA
-614 GTYTTT
+614 GTYTTA
-620 QTVTI
+620 QAVTV
-625 SDATPGAL
+625 SDATPGAS

-639 GTNPTTSSA
+639 GTNPTTSSTKYTGPITVSSTETIHA
-648 KYTGPITVSSTQTIH
+648 IAAATNYVSSAVASAAYTIQPIAAVPAFSPAAGTYTTAQTVTMSDATPGSLIYYTIDGTSPTPSSTKYTGPITVSSTQTIH
-663 AIAAASSYSNSAVA
+663 AIAAATNYVNSAVA
-677 SAMYTIQLNAAM
+677 SAAYT
-689 PAFSPAAG
+689 
-697 TYTTTQ
+697 
-703 TVTISDATPGA
+703 
-714 LIYYTIDGTNPT
+714 
-726 TSSAKY
+726 
-732 TGPITVS
+732 
-739 STQTIHAIAAASSY
+739 
-753 SNSAVASATYIIQ
+753 IQ

-785 SQGTVTLTVTPQN
+785 GQGTVTLTVTPQN
-798 GFDSAVSFACAGLQP
+798 GFNSTVSFACTGLQP
-813 NVSCTFSP
+813 SVSCTFSP

-853 LFPSASLA
+853 LFPAAPLA

-870 KRRRVWMVLLLAMT
+870 KRRRVWTVLLLAMT

-891 TACGGGSPSQPSAP
+891 TACGGGSSSQPSAP
-905 NVPTTSTVT
+905 NVPVTSTVT

-919 GSIQQSATVTLT
+919 GSIQQSATVTVT

>member
-1 MKHVLSAS
+1 VKHLVST
-9 FSAFSGVL
+9 FFPAFSVL
-17 RIVPQTIFRIRSTA
+17 RIVPQTVFRIRSTT

-39 AASLGAHAQSGEWA
+39 AASLAAHAQTGEWT

-60 LTQND
+60 LTQQD
-65 NGEKGQPGVYGNQ
+65 NGEKGQPGMYGTQ
-78 GQPSAANIPGGRLG
+78 GQPSAGNIPGGRLG
-92 AVTWIDKDGNFWLFG
+92 AVSWTDKEGNFWLFG
-107 GAGLDSTETF
+107 GAGLDSAETF
-117 GFLNDLWEFDPS
+117 GFLNDLWEFNPS
-129 SKEWTWVSGSKTI
+129 TKEWTWVSGSNTI

-149 PGIYGQQGTPATT
+149 PGIYGQQGTPAAT
-162 NTPGGRSGA
+162 NIPGGRSGA
-171 LGSTDASGNLWL
+171 LGWTDANGNLWL
-183 FGGAGFDAAGTNG
+183 FGGAGFDAADTNG

-202 EFSPSTREWTWVGGS
+202 EFSPSSGEWTWVGGS
-217 SNLGANGTV
+217 SNLGVNGTV

-244 RNNGA
+244 RNFGV
-249 AWTSKDGSLWLFG
+249 AWTGKDGSLWLFG
-262 GYGGSTPGQFGPL
+262 GYGGSTPGQFGNL
-275 NDLWRYIPSTN
+275 NDLWRYVPSTN
-286 QWAWMGGSSTTLQ
+286 QWAWMGGSSITLQ

-304 QLSTP
+304 QLRTP

-339 ALVGSAD
+339 ALVGSAN

-370 NTLPDGCPAGGI
+370 NTLPPSCPSGGI

-398 NTPGSRAAT
+398 NTPGSRAST

-426 ANNVSGILND
+426 ANNAPGFLND
-436 FWKFDPAASEWT
+436 FWKFDPVASEWT

-459 GVTAGVYGTLGSA
+459 GATAGVYGTLGSA

-489 IHGNFWLFGGSG
+489 SNGNFWLFGGSG
-501 SDAQGVI
+501 SDAQAVI
-508 GYLNDLWETTPVKVT
+508 GYLNDLWEVMPVKVT

-537 AQTVTITDSTPN
+537 APTVTISDATPG

-557 GSVPTPSSTK
+557 GSVPTSSSTK

-577 QTIDAIA
+577 QTIHAIA

-589 VSSAVASA
+589 AGSAVASA
-597 MYTIQLNAA
+597 MYTIQLTAA
-606 MPAFSPAA
+606 QPAFAPAA
-614 GTYTTT
+614 GTYTTA
-620 QTVTI
+620 QTVTM
-625 SDATPGAL
+625 SDATPGAV
-633 IYYTID
+633 IYYT
-639 GTNPTTSSA
+639 TNGSVPTSSSA
-648 KYTGPITVSSTQTIH
+648 KYIGPITVSSTETIH
-663 AIAAASSYSNSAVA
+663 AIAAANSYN
-677 SAMYTIQLNAAM
+677 
-689 PAFSPAAG
+689 
-697 TYTTTQ
+697 
-703 TVTISDATPGA
+703 
-714 LIYYTIDGTNPT
+714 
-726 TSSAKY
+726 
-732 TGPITVS
+732 
-739 STQTIHAIAAASSY
+739 
-753 SNSAVASATYIIQ
+753 NSAVASATYTIQ

-775 SPTSLTVASG
+775 SPTSLTVAAG
-785 SQGTVTLTVTPQN
+785 SQGTVAFTVTPQN
-798 GFDSAVSFACAGLQP
+798 GFNSRVSFACTGLQP
-813 NVSCTFSP
+813 SVSCTFSP
-821 ATVTPSGTG
+821 ATVTPSGAG

-839 ASTGTGSLRWNSRP
+839 TSIEAGSLRWNSRP
-853 LFPSASLA
+853 LFPAAPLA

-870 KRRRVWMVLLLAMT
+870 RRRRVWMALLLAMT

-891 TACGGGSPSQPSAP
+891 TACGGGSPSQPSTS
-905 NVPTTSTVT
+905 NVPVTSTVT

-919 GSIQQSATVTLT
+919 GSIQQSATVTVT

>member
-1 MKHVLSAS
+1 MKHVLSAFFPA
-9 FSAFSGVL
+9 FSAVL
-17 RIVPQTIFRIRSTA
+17 RIVPQTVFRIRSTV

-39 AASLGAHAQSGEWA
+39 AASLAAHAQTGEWA

-60 LTQND
+60 LTQNSSGD
-65 NGEKGQPGVYGNQ
+65 HGQPGVYGTQ

-92 AVTWIDKDGNFWLFG
+92 AVTWTDKDGNLWLFG
-107 GAGLDSTETF
+107 GGGLDSTDTI

-129 SKEWTWVSGSKTI
+129 TKEWTWVSGSNTI
-142 AAFNGGQ
+142 PAVNGGQ
-149 PGIYGQQGTPATT
+149 PGIYGQQGTPAAA

-171 LGSTDASGNLWL
+171 LGSTDANGNLWL
-183 FGGAGFDAAGTNG
+183 FGGAGFDAADTNG

-217 SNLGANGTV
+217 SNVGVNGTV

-249 AWTSKDGSLWLFG
+249 AWTSKDGSIWLFG
-262 GYGGSTPGQFGPL
+262 GYGGSDPTQFGPL
-275 NDLWRYIPSTN
+275 NDLWRYVPSTN
-286 QWAWMGGSSTTLQ
+286 QWSWMGGSSTTLQ

-325 DNDGNFWLFGGTGF
+325 DNDGNFWLFGGNGYPL
-339 ALVGSAD
+339 AG
-346 AEGDLNDLWKF
+346 EGDLNDLWKF
-357 DPTTTEW
+357 DPTANEW

-370 NTLPDGCPAGGI
+370 NSCQVGL

-389 GTLGTAAAG
+389 GTLGTPAAG
-398 NTPGSRAAT
+398 NTPGSRELT

-417 WLFGGNGSD
+417 WLFGGTGSD
-426 ANNVSGILND
+426 ANNLIGFLND
-436 FWKFDPAASEWT
+436 FWKFDPVASEWT
-448 WMGGSSMVGAG
+448 WMGGSSIVVPGHA
-459 GVTAGVYGTLGSA
+459 TAGVYGTLGSP
-472 AAGNLPGSRTE
+472 AAGNLPGSRTA

-489 IHGNFWLFGGSG
+489 IYGNFWLFGGSG
-501 SDAQGVI
+501 ADAQGVV
-508 GYLNDLWETTPVKVT
+508 GDLNDLWEHMPVT

-537 AQTVTITDSTPN
+537 AQTVTISDSTPG

-557 GSVPTPSSTK
+557 GSVPTPSSMK

-577 QTIDAIA
+577 ETIKAIATAVNYVNSAVASAMYTIQLTAAMPAFSPAAGTYTTAQTVTISDATPGALIYYTTDGSTPTTSSAKYTGPITVSSTETINAIA

-597 MYTIQLNAA
+597 MYTIQLTAA

-614 GTYTTT
+614 GTYTTA

-625 SDATPGAL
+625 SDVTPGAL

-648 KYTGPITVSSTQTIH
+648 KYTGPITVSSTE
-663 AIAAASSYSNSAVA
+663 
-677 SAMYTIQLNAAM
+677 
-689 PAFSPAAG
+689 
-697 TYTTTQ
+697 
-703 TVTISDATPGA
+703 
-714 LIYYTIDGTNPT
+714 
-726 TSSAKY
+726 
-732 TGPITVS
+732 
-739 STQTIHAIAAASSY
+739 TIHAIAAASSY
-753 SNSAVASATYIIQ
+753 SNSAVASATYTIQ

-798 GFDSAVSFACAGLQP
+798 GFDSTVSFACTGLQP
-813 NVSCTFSP
+813 SVSCTFSP

-830 AVTTQLTLS
+830 AVKTQLTLS

-853 LFPSASLA
+853 LFPAAPLA
-861 LAVGFLWLG
+861 LAIGFLWLG

-905 NVPTTSTVT
+905 NVSATSTVT

>member
-1 MKHVLSAS
+1 VKHVLST
-9 FSAFSGVL
+9 FSSVL
-17 RIVPQTIFRIRSTA
+17 RIVPQTFFRIRSTA

-39 AASLGAHAQSGEWA
+39 AASLAAHAQTGEWA

-60 LTQND
+60 LTQHD
-65 NGEKGQPGVYGNQ
+65 NSEYGQPGVYGTQ

-92 AVTWIDKDGNFWLFG
+92 AVSWTDKQGNFWLFG
-107 GAGLDSTETF
+107 GAGLDSAETF
-117 GFLNDLWEFDPS
+117 GFLNDLWELNPS
-129 SKEWTWVSGSKTI
+129 TQEWTWVSGSNTI

-149 PGIYGQQGTPATT
+149 PGIYGQQGTPAAA
-162 NTPGGRSGA
+162 NVPGGRSGA
-171 LGSTDASGNLWL
+171 LGWTDTSGNLWL
-183 FGGAGFDAAGTNG
+183 FGGAGFDATDTNG

-202 EFSPSTREWTWVGGS
+202 EFSPSTSEWTWVGGS
-217 SNLGANGTV
+217 SNLDVNGTV
-226 AGVYGTLGSLT
+226 AGVYGTFGSLT

-244 RNNGA
+244 RNFGV

-275 NDLWRYIPSTN
+275 NDLWRYVPSTN

-314 PGAREGAGAWV
+314 PGARDGAGAWV

-357 DPTTTEW
+357 DPTTSEW

-370 NTLPDGCPAGGI
+370 NTLSPSCPAGGV

-398 NTPGSRAAT
+398 NTPGSRASI

-426 ANNVSGILND
+426 SNNTPGFLND
-436 FWKFDPAASEWT
+436 FWKFDPVASEWT
-448 WMGGSSMVGAG
+448 WMGGSSMVGPG
-459 GVTAGVYGTLGSA
+459 GATAGVYGTLGSA

-489 IHGNFWLFGGSG
+489 INGNFWLFGGSG
-501 SDAQGVI
+501 SDAQAVI
-508 GYLNDLWETTPVKVT
+508 GYLNDLWEVMPVKVT
-523 ATPTLSPASGTYTT
+523 ATPSLSPASGTYTT
-537 AQTVTITDSTPN
+537 VQTVTISDSTPG

-557 GSVPTPSSTK
+557 GSVPTASSTK
-567 YIGPITVSST
+567 YTGPITVSST
-577 QTIDAIA
+577 QTIQAIA

-597 MYTIQLNAA
+597 MYTIQLTAA
-606 MPAFSPAA
+606 VPAFAPAA
-614 GTYTTT
+614 GTYTTA

-625 SDATPGAL
+625 SDSTSGAV
-633 IYYTID
+633 IYYTTD
-639 GTNPTTSSA
+639 GSVPTASST
-648 KYTGPITVSSTQTIH
+648 KYIGPITVSSTETIH
-663 AIAAASSYSNSAVA
+663 AIATASSYN
-677 SAMYTIQLNAAM
+677 
-689 PAFSPAAG
+689 
-697 TYTTTQ
+697 
-703 TVTISDATPGA
+703 
-714 LIYYTIDGTNPT
+714 
-726 TSSAKY
+726 
-732 TGPITVS
+732 
-739 STQTIHAIAAASSY
+739 
-753 SNSAVASATYIIQ
+753 NSAVASATYTIQ

-798 GFDSAVSFACAGLQP
+798 GFDSTVSFACTGLQP
-813 NVSCTFSP
+813 SVSCTFSP

-839 ASTGTGSLRWNSRP
+839 ASTETGSLRWNSRP
-853 LFPSASLA
+853 LFPAAPLA

-905 NVPTTSTVT
+905 NVPATSTVT

>member
-1 MKHVLSAS
+1 LNHVLSAL
-9 FSAFSGVL
+9 FSAFSAAL
-17 RIVPQTIFRIRSTA
+17 RIVPQTVFRIRSAA

-39 AASLGAHAQSGEWA
+39 AASLAAHAQTREWT

-65 NGEKGQPGVYGNQ
+65 NGKYGQPGMYGTQ

-92 AVTWIDKDGNFWLFG
+92 AVSWTDKDGNFWLFG
-107 GAGLDSTETF
+107 GGGLDSTETF

-129 SKEWTWVSGSKTI
+129 TNEWTWVSGSDTI

-149 PGIYGQQGTPATT
+149 PGIYGQQGTPAVT

-171 LGSTDASGNLWL
+171 LGWTDANGNLWL
-183 FGGAGFDAAGTNG
+183 FGGAGFDAADTNG

-217 SNLGANGTV
+217 SNLDVNGTV

-244 RNNGA
+244 RNNGV

-262 GYGGSTPGQFGPL
+262 GYGGSTPGQFGNL
-275 NDLWRYIPSTN
+275 NDLWRYVPAKN

-314 PGAREGAGAWV
+314 PGAREGAAAWA
-325 DNDGNFWLFGGTGF
+325 DNEGNFWLFGGTGF
-339 ALVGSAD
+339 VLVGSTV

-357 DPTTTEW
+357 DPATSEW

-370 NTLPDGCPAGGI
+370 DTLPNSCLDISGI

-398 NTPGSRAAT
+398 NTPGSRAST

-426 ANNVSGILND
+426 ANNVPGFLND
-436 FWKFDPAASEWT
+436 SWKFDPVASEWT

-459 GVTAGVYGTLGSA
+459 GATAGVYGTLGSA

-489 IHGNFWLFGGSG
+489 INGNFWLFGGSG

-508 GYLNDLWETTPVKVT
+508 GYLNDLWETTPVMVT
-523 ATPTLSPASGTYTT
+523 ATPTLSLASGTYTT
-537 AQTVTITDSTPN
+537 AQTVTISDSTPG

-577 QTIDAIA
+577 QTIRAIA

-589 VSSAVASA
+589 VNSAVASA
-597 MYTIQLNAA
+597 TYSIQLTAA
-606 MPAFSPAA
+606 TPAFSPAA
-614 GTYTTT
+614 GTYTTA
-620 QTVTI
+620 QTVTM
-625 SDATPGAL
+625 SDATPVAL
-633 IYYTID
+633 IYYTTD
-639 GTNPTTSSA
+639 GTTPTTSSA

-663 AIAAASSYSNSAVA
+663 AIAAASSYNNSAVA
-677 SAMYTIQLNAAM
+677 MA
-689 PAFSPAAG
+689 
-697 TYTTTQ
+697 TYT
-703 TVTISDATPGA
+703 
-714 LIYYTIDGTNPT
+714 
-726 TSSAKY
+726 
-732 TGPITVS
+732 
-739 STQTIHAIAAASSY
+739 
-753 SNSAVASATYIIQ
+753 IQ

-785 SQGTVTLTVTPQN
+785 SQGMVTLTVTPQN
-798 GFDSAVSFACAGLQP
+798 GFDSTVSFACTGLQP
-813 NVSCTFSP
+813 SVSCTFSP
-821 ATVTPSGTG
+821 ATVTPSGAG

-839 ASTGTGSLRWNSRP
+839 VSTETGSLRWNSRP
-853 LFPSASLA
+853 LFPAAPLA

-870 KRRRVWMVLLLAMT
+870 KRRRAWMVLLLAMT
-884 FAGAGML
+884 FAGVGML
-891 TACGGGSPSQPSAP
+891 TACGGASPSQPSAP
-905 NVPTTSTVT
+905 NAPTTSTVT

-919 GSIQQSATVTLT
+919 GSIQHSATVTLT
-931 VN
+931 VTY

>member
-1 MKHVLSAS
+1 M
-9 FSAFSGVL
+9 
-17 RIVPQTIFRIRSTA
+17 
-31 VLAILVAA
+31 LAILVAA
-39 AASLGAHAQSGEWA
+39 AASLAAHAQTGEWA

-60 LTQND
+60 LTHQSS
-65 NGEKGQPGVYGNQ
+65 GEKGQPGVYGTQ

-92 AVTWIDKDGNFWLFG
+92 AVSWTDKDGNFWLFG
-107 GAGLDSTETF
+107 GGGLDSAETF

-129 SKEWTWVSGSKTI
+129 TKEWTWVSGSNTI
-142 AAFNGGQ
+142 PAFNGGQ
-149 PGIYGQQGTPATT
+149 PGIYGQQGTPAAT

-171 LGSTDASGNLWL
+171 EGSTDANGNLWL
-183 FGGAGFDAAGTNG
+183 FGGAGFDAVGTNG

-217 SNLGANGTV
+217 SNLGVNGTV
-226 AGVYGTLGSLT
+226 PGVYGTLGSLT

-275 NDLWRYIPSTN
+275 NDLWRYVPSTN

-304 QLSTP
+304 QLGTP

-314 PGAREGAGAWV
+314 PGARESAGAWV

-370 NTLPDGCPAGGI
+370 NTLPNSCPGGGI

-398 NTPGSRAAT
+398 NTPGSRAST

-426 ANNVSGILND
+426 ANNVPGFLND

-459 GVTAGVYGTLGSA
+459 GATAGVYGTLGTP

-489 IHGNFWLFGGSG
+489 IYGNFWLFGGSG
-501 SDAQGVI
+501 SDAQAVI
-508 GYLNDLWETTPVKVT
+508 GYLNDLWETTPVMVT

-537 AQTVTITDSTPN
+537 AQTVTISDSTSG

-557 GSVPTPSSTK
+557 GSIPTPSSTK

-577 QTIDAIA
+577 ETIHAIA

-589 VSSAVASA
+589 VSSGVASA
-597 MYTIQLNAA
+597 MYTIQLTAA

-614 GTYTTT
+614 GTYTTA

-633 IYYTID
+633 IYYTLD
-639 GTNPTTSSA
+639 GTNPTTSST
-648 KYTGPITVSSTQTIH
+648 KYTGPITI
-663 AIAAASSYSNSAVA
+663 
-677 SAMYTIQLNAAM
+677 
-689 PAFSPAAG
+689 
-697 TYTTTQ
+697 
-703 TVTISDATPGA
+703 
-714 LIYYTIDGTNPT
+714 
-726 TSSAKY
+726 
-732 TGPITVS
+732 S

-753 SNSAVASATYIIQ
+753 SNSAVASATYTIQ

-775 SPTSLTVASG
+775 SPSSLTVASG

-798 GFDSAVSFACAGLQP
+798 GFDSTVSFACTGLQP
-813 NVSCTFSP
+813 SVSCTFSP

-853 LFPSASLA
+853 LFPAAPLA

-891 TACGGGSPSQPSAP
+891 TACGGGSPSQPSSP
-905 NVPTTSTVT
+905 NVPATSTVT